1 MRSNMEEIHVSE
13 KVVEP
18 FIRVASHG
26 SYEVVALETISNQ
39 LYQMSK
45 MLAFA
50 INMMIDDHNQRT
62 STKCECK

>member
-1 MRSNMEEIHVSE
+1 MEETYTSE

-18 FIRVASHG
+18 YFYSGDSR
-26 SYEVVALETISNQ
+26 EVLALEVISNQ

-45 MLAFA
+45 MLAFT

-62 STKCECK
+62 STKWECGVK

>member
-1 MRSNMEEIHVSE
+1 MEEIHVSE

-18 FIRVASHG
+18 FINVS
-26 SYEVVALETISNQ
+26 SDCNYEVLALEVISNQ

-62 STKCECK
+62 STKYECGVK

>member
-1 MRSNMEEIHVSE
+1 MEETYVSE

-18 FIRVASHG
+18 FINVS
-26 SYEVVALETISNQ
+26 SDCNYEVIALETISNQ